1 MYSTREHIH
10 KTSTIRIVNFSLV
23 LCIILFWLYKS
34 IIWAVEMYVPYSFSN
49 FIGFI
54 FPVAFTFLLVQT
66 IHSFLKHRRKVM
78 DIGCSKFQIN
88 EENFIYMANNQKEL
102 IVDKENIPISMRR
115 NFESFLIQTEKEI
128 ISINFSDYC
137 IKKAELDCLKQNFD
151 KLKNYLF
158 D

>member
-1 MYSTREHIH
+1 
-10 KTSTIRIVNFSLV
+10 
-23 LCIILFWLYKS
+23 
-34 IIWAVEMYVPYSFSN
+34 
-49 FIGFI
+49 
-54 FPVAFTFLLVQT
+54 
-66 IHSFLKHRRKVM
+66 
-78 DIGCSKFQIN
+78 
-88 EENFIYMANNQKEL
+88 MANNQKEL

-158 D
+158 DWFFYTEY